1 MTRSAM
7 DPPPPARVVPDAPG
21 TARTPVGPAPPES
34 TDSLGASAAAFAP
47 LLEDS
52 AEDLY
57 ENAPCGYLSTLM
69 NGTLAKVNGTLLS
82 WLGYRR
88 EELIGRRRFADLL
101 TVGGKLYHETHFA
114 PLLHMQGEVHGVAME
129 LKAADGARLPVL
141 VTSVVRTDPSGA
153 PLLIRTTVT
162 DARDRRSYEQELLR
176 ARRAAEEAHR
186 EAERSREH
194 LHQVVAV
201 LQRSLLPPSL
211 PHVSG
216 LETAAH
222 YHTASPDHLGG
233 DFYDL
238 FSLGGGRWAFFLG
251 DVCGKGPEA
260 AAATSLARYTLRAA
274 AMNDPDPEA
283 VLHTLNAVLYERYA
297 GDDPR
302 YCTVVFGLLEASGPD
317 GAGFDITLAGG
328 GHPPALL
335 LRGDGT
341 AAYVPTPGG
350 VLIGILPSPQIA
362 VARTRLAPG
371 DTLVLYTD
379 GLTEARTP
387 AGRYG
392 DEQLLAHVTALA
404 PSGAEPTVKALT
416 DLLESFGTGLD
427 DDTAIL
433 ALGVP
438 ARVPENPTP
447 SPC

>member
-1 MTRSAM
+1 MSPVEP
-7 DPPPPARVVPDAPG
+7 DPPPEAAEG
-21 TARTPVGPAPPES
+21 LAEQ
-34 TDSLGASAAAFAP
+34 AAAVAP

-88 EELIGRRRFADLL
+88 EELVGRRRFADLL
-101 TVGGKLYHETHFA
+101 TIGGKLYHETHFA
-114 PLLHMQGEVHGVAME
+114 PLLQMQGEVHGIAME

-141 VTSVVRTDPSGA
+141 ITSAVKTDAAGE

-162 DARDRRSYEQELLR
+162 DARDRRAYEQELLR
-176 ARRAAEEAHR
+176 ARRSAEEAHR

-194 LHQVVAV
+194 LHEVVAV

-211 PHVSG
+211 PLVPG
-216 LETAAH
+216 LDTAAH

-238 FSLGGGRWAFFLG
+238 FSLGGGRWAFCLG

-260 AAATSLARYTLRAA
+260 AAVTSLARYTLRAA
-274 AMNDPDPEA
+274 AMNDADPEA
-283 VLHTLNAVLYERYA
+283 VLHTLNSVLCERYA
-297 GDDPR
+297 EADPR
-302 YCTVVFGLLEASGPD
+302 YCTVVFGLLEAADPA
-317 GAGFDITLAGG
+317 GAGVDITLAGG

-335 LRGDGT
+335 LRDNGT
-341 AAYVPTPGG
+341 AEYLHTPGG
-350 VLIGILPSPQIA
+350 VLIGILPSPPIA
-362 VARTRLAPG
+362 VVRARLEPG

-392 DEQLLAHVTALA
+392 DEQLLAHASALA
-404 PSGAEPTVKALT
+404 PSAAEPAVKALT
-416 DLLESFGTGLD
+416 DLLESFGSGLD

-438 ARVPENPTP
+438 ARAEENSTS